1 MNDSVIIVNS
11 KKDLI
16 EQGYITQNLNKEII
30 YEGQSFLLKVPG
42 ITNNMSMLN
51 HGIKGYNIYASA
63 LVPTKPLWEFKIG
76 DITLDI
82 VNIS

>member
-1 MNDSVIIVNS
+1 MNDSVIIVNT
-11 KKDLI
+11 KEELI
-16 EQGYITQNLNKEII
+16 LQGYISDNINKEII
-30 YEGQSFLLKVPG
+30 YQGNTFLLKKTG
-42 ITNNMSMLN
+42 ITNNRHMLN
-51 HGIKGYNIYASA
+51 HSMKGYNIYAST

>member
-16 EQGYITQNLNKEII
+16 LQGYISDNINKEFI
-30 YEGQSFLLKVPG
+30 YQGNNFLLKQPG